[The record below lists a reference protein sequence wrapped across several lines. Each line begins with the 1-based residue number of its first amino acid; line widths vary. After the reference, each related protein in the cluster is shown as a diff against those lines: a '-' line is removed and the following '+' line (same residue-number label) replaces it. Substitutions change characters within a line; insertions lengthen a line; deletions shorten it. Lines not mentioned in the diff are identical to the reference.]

1 MTKHFTMAIMALALL
16 LTLGA
21 CGRKGDL
28 EPPPST
34 PAHATSASQ
43 GDCSSVGDRSAAPID
58 ATAGGAQSGNPNR
71 MPDTGLPP
79 C

>member
-1 MTKHFTMAIMALALL
+1 MTKQFTMAAMALAIL

-28 EPPPST
+28 EPPPGT
-34 PAHATSASQ
+34 PAHASSASQ
-43 GDCSSVGDRSAAPID
+43 GDCSPVNDKTAAPID
-58 ATAGGAQSGNPNR
+58 AINGGAQSGNPNR
-71 MPDTGLPP
+71 MPNTGLPP